1 MPAADLSHP
10 VESGMPVY
18 PGDPAVTVDPHA
30 TMVADGYRVSAL
42 SCGSHTGTHIDAPSH
57 TEPDGRAI
65 DEFPVSRFV
74 RDAVRVDLRD
84 HSPRE
89 PIRPADLPSVDAEAV
104 VLWTGWD
111 RHWGDADY
119 LDHPYLTP
127 AAARHCV
134 DYGYDVAVDALNV
147 DPTPATGAG
156 GSNDPHATDGAGGS
170 NEPHA
175 TDGAGGSNEPHA
187 TDGAGGSNEPHA
199 TDGAGGS
206 NEPHATDDDAVEGV
220 PAHHELLGNDRL
232 VVENLTNLGGVPE
245 RFELAAV
252 PLALADGDGAPV
264 RAVARWD

>member
-127 AAARHCV
+127 AAARHCAEQ
-134 DYGYDVAVDALNV
+134 GYDVAVDALNV

-156 GSNDPHATDGAGGS
+156 GSN
-170 NEPHA
+170 EPHA
-175 TDGAGGSNEPHA
+175 TDGAGGSG
-187 TDGAGGSNEPHA
+187 D
-199 TDGAGGS
+199 
-206 NEPHATDDDAVEGV
+206 PHATDDDAVEGV